1 MRNKTN
7 NNQGDIQTHYAL
19 IVRDADGQKINGTGC
34 PGALPA
40 AQRMADAILRL
51 MPTAASID
59 IHPHVSSQHWSET
72 KPIETVQREGDED

>member
-7 NNQGDIQTHYAL
+7 NNQGDIQTNYAL
-19 IVRDADGQKINGTGC
+19 IIRGADGQKINGTC
-34 PGALPA
+34 YPGALPG
-40 AQRMADAILRL
+40 AQRFADAILRL
-51 MPTAASID
+51 TPAAASID